1 MIYIILGPTA
11 VGKTTLA
18 LSLAKKLNA
27 DIINADAFQV
37 YKELDIGTAK
47 IKEEEMLGIKH
58 HLLSYVEP
66 NEPYSVARYQKDFR
80 EVVFKIKDKDIVV
93 VGGTGLYVRAAIM
106 DYNFSLEQ
114 KVDLSKFEKM
124 DNDELYNYLL
134 SIDEESAKKLHKNN
148 RRRVLRAISI
158 YLENGET
165 KSSIIDKQE
174 HKYIYDDI
182 KIFNIEKDRKEL
194 YESINKRVDLMFEKG
209 LINEVKT
216 LLDKY
221 GRNIQAFNAIGY
233 KEVVLYLDNK
243 ISLEEC
249 KELIKKNTRNY
260 AKRQITFFKHQFKC
274 INISSLDDILISIK

>member
-1 MIYIILGPTA
+1 MIYIILGPTS
-11 VGKTTLA
+11 VGKTSLA

-58 HLLSYVEP
+58 YLLSYINP

-80 EVVFKIKDKDIVV
+80 ETVSKIKDKDIVV

-124 DNDELYNYLL
+124 DNDELYNYLI
-134 SIDEESAKKLHKNN
+134 SIDNESAKKLHKNN

-209 LINEVKT
+209 LVDEVKG

-274 INISSLDDILISIK
+274 INISSIDDILISIK

>member
-1 MIYIILGPTA
+1 MIYIILGPTS

-80 EVVFKIKDKDIVV
+80 EVVSKIKDKDIVV

-216 LLDKY
+216 LLDKC

-274 INISSLDDILISIK
+274 INILSLDDILISIK

>member
-1 MIYIILGPTA
+1 MIYIILGPTS
-11 VGKTTLA
+11 VGKTSLA

-58 HLLSYVEP
+58 YLLSYINP

-80 EVVFKIKDKDIVV
+80 ETVSKIKDKDIVV

-124 DNDELYNYLL
+124 DNDELYNYLI
-134 SIDEESAKKLHKNN
+134 SIDNESAKKLHKNN

-165 KSSIIDKQE
+165 KSSIINKQE

-209 LINEVKT
+209 LVDEVKG

-274 INISSLDDILISIK
+274 INISSIDDILISIK